1 MCRELKK
8 VEKHWTIVYLLLSM
22 KLGYGKEQNIF
33 SCSSL
38 SVDNW
43 KTSKSRVLVVL
54 VVIKTINFKV
64 NLRLKRLKT
73 PVVDDAL

>member
-54 VVIKTINFKV
+54 VVIKTINFKGELATQKV
-64 NLRLKRLKT
+64 EN
-73 PVVDDAL
+73 PCC